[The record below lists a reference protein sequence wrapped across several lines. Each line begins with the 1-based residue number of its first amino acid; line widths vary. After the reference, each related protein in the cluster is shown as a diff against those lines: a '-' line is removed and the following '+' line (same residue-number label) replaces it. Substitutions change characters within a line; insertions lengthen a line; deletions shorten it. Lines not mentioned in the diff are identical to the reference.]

1 MIDRLVQLFKTQ
13 EDAKTLSKHDKQ
25 LAAAALLV
33 EAAVMDGNF
42 DDDERTVVL
51 DLLKGRFELSGED
64 ALALTQQAETTVAE
78 SKELYAITRTV
89 KDAFDHEERVE
100 MIEMLWTV
108 SLADG
113 VIHDY
118 EANLVRRVSGLL
130 YVSDRESGE
139 ARKRAMA
146 SVDAK

>member
-13 EDAKTLSKHDKQ
+13 DEVQPLSKHDKQ

-33 EAAVMDGNF
+33 EAAVMDGSF
-42 DDDERTVVL
+42 DNHERAVVL
-51 DLLKGRFELSGED
+51 DLLKDRFQLSGED
-64 ALALTQQAETTVAE
+64 ALALTQQAEQAIE
-78 SKELYAITRTV
+78 HSKELYTLTRTV
-89 KDAFDHEERVE
+89 KDAFNHEERVE

-113 VIHDY
+113 EIHDY

-130 YVSDRESGE
+130 YVSDRECGE
-139 ARKRAMA
+139 ARKRALA
-146 SVDAK
+146 SANAE

>member
-1 MIDRLVQLFKTQ
+1 MIDRLVQMFKTQ
-13 EDAKTLSKHDKQ
+13 EEDLPLSKHDKQ

-51 DLLKGRFELSGED
+51 DLLKDRFELSGED
-64 ALALTQQAETTVAE
+64 AHALTQQAETTVAE
-78 SKELYAITRTV
+78 SKELYTLTRTV

-139 ARKRAMA
+139 ARKRALT
-146 SVDAK
+146 SVGIE